1 MFSLVDYA
9 RLFFGRLARVTIIV
23 ARKENHLKSNINN
36 RINIFFKEKK
46 KNGIFYRQPHDRS
59 FDFDGSRS
67 RMNG

>member
-46 KNGIFYRQPHDRS
+46 K
-59 FDFDGSRS
+59 
-67 RMNG
+67 RMEYFTDNPMTEALTLTAPVLA